1 MGLAPTAYALWQHAL
16 KHAPGTPD
24 WADRDRVVLSAGHAS
39 MLLYSMLHLTGYDL
53 PLDEIKDF
61 RQWESKT
68 PGHPE
73 YGLTAGVEA
82 TTGPLGQGLG
92 NAVGFA
98 LAEKILANTFNR
110 PDHEIV
116 NHRTYAICSDGDMM
130 EGVASEAA
138 SLAGTLQLGKLI
150 VIYDDNQISIEGDTD
165 KAFREDVSKRY
176 EAYGFHIIDPV
187 DGNDLA
193 GIVNALKAAD
203 AEPDKPKLIT
213 VRSVIGY
220 GSPNLAGTGAVHG
233 KAMGGD
239 EVALTRTQLGWDYE
253 PFEVPDDVYDHM
265 RSGVESGQALSDEWH
280 AKFEG
285 YKSEYPELAERFLVD
300 LLGMLPENWDEGLN
314 RLVGSHDSPIAT
326 RAVSGEALHAIT
338 PALPR
343 LIGGSADLA
352 ESNNTEVDGRG
363 SFSPEMLD
371 GRNLHFGV
379 REHGMGAVCN
389 GMALH
394 GGVIPYA
401 ATFLIFSDY
410 LRPAIRVGAL
420 SHAPCV
426 WIFTHDSI
434 GLGEDGPTHQPISQ
448 LMGLRMIPNLTVIR
462 PADANETFEP
472 DRSDPDASKP
482 APTLRNRC
490 PELHPGIRP
499 ARSIRHHRHRIR
511 TRSDHHRHR
520 LRDPAGSR
528 RCFEAARRRHCRP
541 RGLDAIVG
549 ALPITARR
557 LQGIGF
563 AMVGTRSRIGGGRN
577 DDRMGTLRRLRRCNH
592 RHRPLRRL
600 RTR

>member
-1 MGLAPTAYALWQHAL
+1 
-16 KHAPGTPD
+16 
-24 WADRDRVVLSAGHAS
+24 

-110 PDHEIV
+110 PGHEIV

-138 SLAGTLQLGKLI
+138 SLAGTLQLGKLV

-193 GIVNALKAAD
+193 GIVNALKAAE
-203 AEPDKPKLIT
+203 AEPDKPKLVT

-253 PFEVPDDVYDHM
+253 PFEIPEPMSTTTCDPESKVVKRYLTNGT
-265 RSGVESGQALSDEWH
+265 RSSRN
-280 AKFEG
+280 

-300 LLGMLPENWDEGLN
+300 LLGMLPENWDDGLN

-379 REHGMGAVCN
+379 REHGMGAICN

-462 PADANETFEP
+462 PADADETFEAWRIAVENRQGPTALILTRQNLPQLSAIGAQSFTRGYVQRGAYVIADTESEP
-472 DRSDPDASKP
+472 DVIIIGTGSETQLALGAALK
-482 APTLRNRC
+482 LQ
-490 PELHPGIRP
+490 EEGI
-499 ARSIRHHRHRIR
+499 
-511 TRSDHHRHR
+511 
-520 LRDPAGSR
+520 
-528 RCFEAARRRHCRP
+528 AARAVSMPSWELFQSQPDDYRES
-541 RGLDAIVG
+541 V
-549 ALPITARR
+549 LPWKVRARVSVEA
-557 LQGIGF
+557 GTTIGWERYT
-563 AMVGTRSRIGGGRN
+563 G
-577 DDRMGTLRRLRRCNH
+577 LRRSNH

-600 RTR
+600 RTW